1 MQKGGSFPGFMI
13 VLLLALGSSGA
24 LGQVPNAG
32 FENWVTDADTNLN
45 PVGWETTNSH
55 PTVVNVERV
64 SPGVQ
69 GLYAMKVKTVN
80 VGIVFPGVA
89 MLKIPFSF
97 SVRPTQFSAWIRS
110 TRVGGDI
117 AYIILGLM
125 KGDSIVASVDSCTF
139 KVDTSYS
146 QFTQRQFRIAYQSNL
161 TPDSLVLIVASGL
174 GTGHVGTEIII
185 DEIAFNSGG
194 ATDVKLSDML
204 PHGFGLS
211 QNFPNPFN
219 PSTIIRYQVA
229 APGHVTLKIFD
240 LLGREVTTL
249 VDETRSP
256 GEHTVSWNAGD
267 AASGVYIYR
276 LQSGTSVESKKLVVL
291 R

>member
-1 MQKGGSFPGFMI
+1 MRKGGSFAGIMI
-13 VLLLALGSSGA
+13 VLFLALGSSGA
-24 LGQVPNAG
+24 MGQIPNSG
-32 FENWVTDADTNLN
+32 FENWVSDPDTNLN
-45 PVGWETTNSH
+45 PVGWQTTNSY
-55 PTVVNVERV
+55 PMVNVERV
-64 SPGVQ
+64 SPGAQ

-89 MLKIPFSF
+89 MLHIPYSF
-97 SVRPTQFSAWIRS
+97 SGRPTQFSAWIRS
-110 TRVGGDI
+110 TMVGGDI
-117 AYIILGLM
+117 GYIILGLL

-146 QFTQRQFRIAYQSNL
+146 QFTLRQFRIANQSNL
-161 TPDSLVLIVASGL
+161 TPDSLVLFVAAGL
-174 GTGHVGTEIII
+174 GTGHVGTELII

-194 ATDVKLSDML
+194 ATEVKLSDML

-229 APGHVTLKIFD
+229 AHGHVTLKIFD

-256 GEHTVSWNAGD
+256 GEHAVSWDAGD

-276 LQSGTSVESKKLVVL
+276 LQSGSFVESKKLVVL